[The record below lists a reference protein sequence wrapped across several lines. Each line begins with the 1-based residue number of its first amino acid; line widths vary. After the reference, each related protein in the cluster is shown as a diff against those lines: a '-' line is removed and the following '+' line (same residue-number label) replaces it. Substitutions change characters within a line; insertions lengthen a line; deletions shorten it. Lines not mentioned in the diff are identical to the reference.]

1 MARRVLK
8 QFLDGTLVCFFRPFV
23 CDANHQEVVGKRKY
37 LEIEWN
43 NSVQVFEVNEYI
55 IVHPD
60 LK

>member
-8 QFLDGTLVCFFRPFV
+8 QFLDSTLVCCFRPFV

-43 NSVQVFEVNEYI
+43 NSDVQVFEVNEHI
-55 IVHPD
+55 I
-60 LK
+60 